1 MPRRK
6 RKVNNTPIEVG
17 DYVKIGLSGMGSEA
31 YVVEEIHYKENKNG
45 EMEVSNYTI
54 VDTEIGIN
62 GKYTHRI
69 GENGTCFASGT
80 KGFKSNLRTKL
91 QKLSDIKKKKRKKK

>member
-1 MPRRK
+1 MAEVVK
-6 RKVNNTPIEVG
+6 EPIKVG
-17 DYVKIGLSGMGSEA
+17 DWVKVKLSGLSTDP
-31 YVVEEIHYKENKNG
+31 YQVEEIHYKEKKNG
-45 EMEVSNYTI
+45 EMEVSNYTV

-91 QKLSDIKKKKRKKK
+91 QKLSDIKKKKRLLQ